1 MSAIGLNTVLLLP
14 TADGV
19 ADFCAEHLPQATV
32 LRYEDADQT
41 RLDEV
46 TFYCLPY
53 MGKPDSIALIKQLPA
68 VKVIQSM
75 SSGVDEV
82 LDAVP
87 PTATLCNGRDL
98 GHEEGTADLAATLV
112 LASLRQLPEFVRHQ
126 SRRSWQHVRTDSL
139 RGKRVLLV
147 GYGAIGAA
155 IEQRLSPFGVQ
166 VGRVSRTEKDGV
178 SALPALPVL
187 AAAADVLL
195 VCIALSPAT
204 RGLVD
209 AAVLAALPDGAVVV
223 NVARGPVIDPAAL
236 RAELQSGRLRA
247 ALDVLNVEP
256 LPADRPEWSLPNV
269 LITPHI
275 GGDTHDFASRA
286 PKFVTE
292 QAARHLAGEPLVNVV
307 RPALQ

>member
-1 MSAIGLNTVLLLP
+1 MIVLLLP
-14 TADGV
+14 AADGV
-19 ADFCAEHLPQATV
+19 ADFCAERLPQAEV
-32 LRYEDADQT
+32 RRYEDADRS

-53 MGKPDSIALIKQLPA
+53 MGNADSIALIRQLPS

-82 LDAVP
+82 LEAVP
-87 PTATLCNGRDL
+87 PAAMLCNGRDL

-112 LASLRQLPEFVRHQ
+112 LASLRRIPEFVRNQ
-126 SRRSWQHVRTDSL
+126 EKRSWQHVRTHSL

-155 IEQRLSPFGVQ
+155 IEERLSPFGVQ
-166 VGRVSRTEKDGV
+166 VSRTSRTEKNGV
-178 SALPALPVL
+178 RPLSALTAL
-187 AAAADVLL
+187 AAVSDVLV
-195 VCIALSPAT
+195 VCIALSPGT
-204 RGLVD
+204 RGLVN
-209 AAVLAALPDGAVVV
+209 ASVLGALPDGALVV

-247 ALDVLNVEP
+247 ALDVTDVEP

-275 GGDTHDFASRA
+275 GGDTYDFASRA
-286 PKFVTE
+286 PAFVAD
-292 QAARHLAGEPLVNVV
+292 QAARHLAGEPLLNVV
-307 RPALQ
+307 PRPNVGVFGD